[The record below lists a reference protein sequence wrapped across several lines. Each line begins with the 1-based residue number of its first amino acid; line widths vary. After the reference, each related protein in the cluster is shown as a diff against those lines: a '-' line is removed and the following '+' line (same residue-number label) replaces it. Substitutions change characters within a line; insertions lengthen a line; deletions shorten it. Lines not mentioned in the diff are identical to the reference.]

1 MSSFDS
7 PKTPNKTE
15 GTVKT
20 PDTGATIMD
29 TEDMDTESPTNEYC
43 QNLETINEKLLRENK
58 RLKQELDYY
67 RPKPGETP
75 STVLQIRHNNT
86 EHEYYALDLVP
97 YTTEHRDKNL
107 PVRNE
112 QGERIGGVDM
122 KGNLVATN
130 LTDDL
135 NAEPTDDLNAESKK
149 RKRGGNKK
157 SRKRGGNKKSCK
169 RTKKR

>member
-75 STVLQIRHNNT
+75 STVLQIKDQNT
-86 EHEYYALDLVP
+86 VDEYYAWDLVP
-97 YTTEHRDKNL
+97 YTTKHRDQNFPVVNAQGETIGTVNTYNELAYDFEAEHR
-107 PVRNE
+107 
-112 QGERIGGVDM
+112 QSIG
-122 KGNLVATN
+122 
-130 LTDDL
+130 
-135 NAEPTDDLNAESKK
+135 SKPK
-149 RKRGGNKK
+149 KTAIKSTKK
-157 SRKRGGNKKSCK
+157 SVKKKPEKGGNKKSCK
-169 RTKKR
+169 RTKKH